1 MIELTGKRADYV
13 VAVNQWFGDREDFFM
28 WYGNTNNVPSSG
40 HTMLPQFGGVEIALP
55 KLQAGVLVAI
65 DELLLTFSAARE
77 DSRLTTPQRS
87 RLYRWMQAVDAEL
100 NQVSSMVGLDG
111 ARA

>member
-1 MIELTGKRADYV
+1 
-13 VAVNQWFGDREDFFM
+13 M
-28 WYGNTNNVPSSG
+28 WYGNANNAPSSG
-40 HTMLPQFGGVEIALP
+40 RTMLLAYGGIEVALP

-87 RLYRWMQAVDAEL
+87 RLYRWMQAVDTEL
-100 NQVSSMVGLDG
+100 DRVSSVLGLDG